1 MAINL
6 PTLSLSLSL
15 SAKLILLFHC
25 YFFSFKEV
33 RHARLLVDMA
43 NRRRTLRSLFN
54 LLGHLFVVREDMK
67 VKFCLWGNTG
77 QVLFVRT
84 LRSSFVCEDTEVK
97 FCLWGYGGHIL
108 FLRIWRSSL
117 FVKIW
122 RSSFVSLYSQQQCIH
137 NQPILKYPFIHKERR
152 FSFLH
157 PQLLVFVTLFT
168 FSYFV
173 IKRSRKGKF

>member
-1 MAINL
+1 MSNQNPWLEYHKDQEHCLGNYHVWPLIFL
-6 PTLSLSLSL
+6 LSL

-84 LRSSFVCEDTEVK
+84 LRWSFVCEDMEVT
-97 FCLWGYGGHIL
+97 FCFLGYGSQVYLWGYGGQVL
-108 FLRIWRSSL
+108 FRFTLNNNVNTINQYWSIRSYIRSEGFLSFIHNWYSWRSSH
-117 FVKIW
+117 F
-122 RSSFVSLYSQQQCIH
+122 
-137 NQPILKYPFIHKERR
+137 PI
-152 FSFLH
+152 S
-157 PQLLVFVTLFT
+157 
-168 FSYFV
+168 
-173 IKRSRKGKF
+173 